1 MKKIKLQEMT
11 YHYNYDEVTCFEH
24 PMIVLFDFLNPG
36 MGFCYALLSKLRG
49 IYNPEM
55 EQADRQS
62 YSTHEYVLNEVE
74 KQFGIGMEKLNRIS
88 YKEIIRYLDSDM
100 PVLMGVNLKDIFY
113 SSYYAEQDWVH
124 WFLIKGYKQRG
135 NLLTVLDNTQFEY
148 IGHAYED
155 FNIPF
160 DLVKS
165 ANKSFVKK
173 YGNQDSVLVF
183 KKLFHSDMD
192 TIMVYILEEY
202 LKTDLR
208 VKDNYRQNILIKL
221 YSDINAETHTAY
233 GKTDIL
239 ESSFVNEFRKKL
251 INVNK
256 YRMVFFN
263 GIADYMRKKQFDIDK
278 TNTFNLFRSNLGEL
292 DKLWRNHAMK
302 SIVKVMH
309 GENID
314 EVTDEKIIDLEVEVQ
329 KEIKVFLDYLT
340 DIKGEN
346 GKKRFNKVDNHD
358 RKINYDSETNYA
370 KGNNNEEN
378 YVIKGGINKDVR
390 FENNHDSIISCNGDL
405 LKGKTAFRFK
415 KQKTYNWWDMDEAPK
430 MIFKK
435 TICDGICLEA
445 GFSFRKPEEED
456 IGSESKDGSYEAGI
470 FVREKRT
477 GRSFMI
483 GMENNER
490 VVVSQIGEFG
500 DKFDMDIG
508 NLYKIFICANDEG
521 AELGIRREDGQEEI
535 LFMSDKMD
543 LADCEIGI
551 ACKTWGMGVD
561 LVVMCEWNW
570 IQ

>member
-1 MKKIKLQEMT
+1 MKKIKLQEMK
-11 YHYNYDEVTCFEH
+11 YHYDYDEITCFEH
-24 PMIVLFDFLNPG
+24 PVIVLFDFLNPG

-49 IYNPEM
+49 IYDVGKKQGNE
-55 EQADRQS
+55 QS
-62 YSTHEYVLNEVE
+62 YNIREYVLTETE

-165 ANKSFVKK
+165 ANKSFVKR

-183 KKLFHSDMD
+183 KKLFHADVD

-233 GKTDIL
+233 GKTNIL

-263 GIADYMRKKQFDIDK
+263 GITDYMRKKQFDKNEI
-278 TNTFNLFRSNLGEL
+278 NTFNLFRSNLGEL

-309 GENID
+309 GEKTV
-314 EVTDEKIIDLEVEVQ
+314 EVTNGEIIDLEVEVQ
-329 KEIKVFLDYLT
+329 KEVKVFLDYLT
-340 DIKGEN
+340 DIKEEN
-346 GKKRFNKVDNHD
+346 RQELLNKEGNHD
-358 RKINYDSETNYA
+358 RESNYD
-370 KGNNNEEN
+370 GNP
-378 YVIKGGINKDVR
+378 VTKGGINNDVR
-390 FENNHDSIISCNGDL
+390 FENNHDDIISNDGDL
-405 LKGKTAFRFK
+405 LQGKTVFHFK
-415 KQKTYNWWDMDEAPK
+415 KYKTYNWWDMDEAPR

-435 TICDGICLEA
+435 AICDGICLEA
-445 GFSFRKPEEED
+445 GFAFCKPEAED

-483 GMENNER
+483 GIENNER

-500 DKFDMDIG
+500 DKFDMDMGISDR
-508 NLYKIFICANDEG
+508 IFIRENKEG
-521 AELGIRREDGQEEI
+521 AELGVKRKDGQGEI

-551 ACKTWGMGVD
+551 TCKTWGNGVD
-561 LVVMCEWNW
+561 LRVMCEWKW
-570 IQ
+570 AK